1 MLKER
6 LKNPGSYFR
15 FGLFGRKREIERVD
29 ARLSGAMCDR
39 VGVICCGIT
48 KGMLDKREP

>member
-15 FGLFGRKREIERVD
+15 FGWQRETERVVYVRD
-29 ARLSGAMCDR
+29 VRMRNAY
-39 VGVICCGIT
+39 GVYVCGIT

>member
-6 LKNPGSYFR
+6 LMNPGTAT
-15 FGLFGRKREIERVD
+15 FGSDGNVKPKELFYMLQERYVGRRGIMLWR
-29 ARLSGAMCDR
+29 
-39 VGVICCGIT
+39 IT

>member
-6 LKNPGSYFR
+6 LMNPGSYFR
-15 FGLFGRKREIERVD
+15 FGWQRETERVVCVVLRED
-29 ARLSGAMCDR
+29 EEREGLFMWR
-39 VGVICCGIT
+39 IT